1 MKRKI
6 EVTFAVTLALALAI
20 IVSVKM
26 TGNIL
31 KATEDSG
38 VTFITQ
44 DTITSI
50 SEVQVEEAE
59 PEKSVVVT
67 TSLDGVENIELGMQV
82 TLYANL
88 YGYENAEYTVTWQ
101 YSGDGANWESIE
113 GLNALTYTFTL
124 DETNYMYVW
133 RAVVTE

>member
-50 SEVQVEEAE
+50 SEVQVEEAK

-88 YGYENAEYTVTWQ
+88 
-101 YSGDGANWESIE
+101 
-113 GLNALTYTFTL
+113 L
-124 DETNYMYVW
+124 
-133 RAVVTE
+133 